1 MAKLNKFTSVTL
13 LEKFSVPN
21 LIEFLSRFPA
31 YLKARKVKLTE
42 ESFAYDKI
50 IPLFAHVEE
59 DTPKEL
65 LEAAFFIEQM
75 ATRSGRAKV
84 VKEAKARKI
93 ILGYDTEDITV
104 HDFILMTWLR
114 YPDLLEAAKSRVV
127 MKRQR
132 TFCTCPPTRGEVHPF
147 VRSEMGA
154 VAALERGLADVLP
167 GCDPGSVKVLEYDD
181 ERCDEV
187 WFLVRRTDFLER
199 VAVMGASGAPEAIF
213 VRPLRYDVIV
223 YDKAHGELRINADK
237 SLHGEYRQEFGQ
249 FLFGRQDFFAK
260 RDVYSLD
267 VLFDDDPA
275 FLDCSGIAG
284 IDSIRWTGI
293 CCEFPGAYGIRR
305 RDGSPDMVRSQ
316 RLKNEPFVPPGVV
329 IRHAKFDVLF
339 EGATSVRS
347 VLVMAGDSANYS
359 RESDSSALDYW
370 LRQSG
375 IMITLLQQV
384 AHAA

>member
-13 LEKFSVPN
+13 LEKFSIPN
-21 LIEFLSRFPA
+21 LIEFLGRFPA

-42 ESFAYDKI
+42 ESFAFDKI
-50 IPLFAHVEE
+50 IPLFARVEE

-93 ILGYDTEDITV
+93 LLGYDTEEITV

-154 VAALERGLADVLP
+154 VAALEKGLADVLP

-199 VAVMGASGAPEAIF
+199 VAVMSASGAPEAIF

-223 YDKAHGELRINADK
+223 YDKVHGELRINADK

-275 FLDCSGIAG
+275 FLDCSSIAG

-329 IRHAKFDVLF
+329 IHHAKFDVLF